1 MAVVSIHAVT
11 GREVDVPVVFQAVK
25 FTLDQGGFTNLLAS
39 GVVITGGTTQLE
51 GMPELAEQILGLPVR
66 RGAPTG
72 VGGLLDVVR
81 SPAYATGV
89 GLVKYGAAKLRAMPQ
104 MAPLQVEQS
113 QVVATG
119 GANWGARIGAWFK
132 EVF

>member
-1 MAVVSIHAVT
+1 
-11 GREVDVPVVFQAVK
+11 
-25 FTLDQGGFTNLLAS
+25 
-39 GVVITGGTTQLE
+39 
-51 GMPELAEQILGLPVR
+51 
-66 RGAPTG
+66 

-113 QVVATG
+113 QVVATAA